1 MENRKFITC
10 NKPLYVVQ
18 RIFYLCFVLFPTLVF
33 AQSSVANK
41 SQIHLTN
48 GAVFFSNEENANKK
62 HVEKIHITSGAQLVI
77 SPQTK
82 LTVVQKRKSS
92 SFVPKENSQKKIKEL
107 KKKIAL
113 NQNKIQHTNR
123 FVNHTSSEKFSSSH
137 QFSSIAIPSIQLSQ
151 DFGKHHEFV
160 FHVFDFGYAIVLLFL
175 TAGFVLS
182 ISHNSFRVRPPPF
195 HLLYG
200 F

>member
-92 SFVPKENSQKKIKEL
+92 SFVPVDSSYKCNITVFIQFLSENFIG
-107 KKKIAL
+107 
-113 NQNKIQHTNR
+113 R
-123 FVNHTSSEKFSSSH
+123 FKTKSFSWS
-137 QFSSIAIPSIQLSQ
+137 
-151 DFGKHHEFV
+151 V
-160 FHVFDFGYAIVLLFL
+160 V
-175 TAGFVLS
+175 
-182 ISHNSFRVRPPPF
+182 
-195 HLLYG
+195 
-200 F
+200 